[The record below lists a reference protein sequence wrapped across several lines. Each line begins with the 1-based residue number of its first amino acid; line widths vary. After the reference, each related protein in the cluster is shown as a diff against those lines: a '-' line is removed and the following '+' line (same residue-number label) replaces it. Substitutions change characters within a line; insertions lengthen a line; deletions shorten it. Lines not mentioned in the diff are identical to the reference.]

1 MLARSQ
7 VKDRELEVKELE
19 IKLENQKKT
28 NDLMSSNGLKQQEAL
43 NQQIIK
49 IENLE
54 RELNTSTEVLK

>member
-1 MLARSQ
+1 M
-7 VKDRELEVKELE
+7 KELE